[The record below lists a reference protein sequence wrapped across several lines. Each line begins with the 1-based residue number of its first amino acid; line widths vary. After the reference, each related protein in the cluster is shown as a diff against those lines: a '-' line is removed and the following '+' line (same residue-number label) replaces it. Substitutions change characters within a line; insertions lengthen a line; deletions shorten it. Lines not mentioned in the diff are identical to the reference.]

1 MTTVYLIRHGQA
13 SFGQQNYDQLS
24 QHGQT
29 QAQVLGQYLGQIITD
44 TPYAVAGSMQRHQHT
59 AELAL
64 EQFSSPIIHTDAA
77 WNEFDH
83 QQIFAQYNARFADP
97 QLIKQDITTAKNPTA
112 FMTEIFNAA
121 MKRWIDGKFDH
132 QYTESW
138 LGFNQR
144 VDLALA
150 NLSEQLIQQQP
161 QHAVVFSSGG
171 VISIVIAKLLQLDWD
186 KTAELIWKISNASM
200 TTLQFVDQKF
210 QLITM
215 NEYHYLQ
222 TEKEKLATWV

>member
-24 QHGQT
+24 QHGQM

-44 TPYAVAGSMQRHQHT
+44 TPYVVAGSMQRHLHT

-64 EQFSSPIIHTDAA
+64 EQFSAPIIHTDAA

-97 QLIKQDITTAKNPTA
+97 QLIKQDITAAENPTA

-121 MKRWIDGKFDH
+121 MRRWMDGKFDH
-132 QYTESW
+132 QYSESW

-144 VDLALA
+144 IELALT
-150 NLSEQLIQQQP
+150 NLSEQLLQQQP
-161 QHAVVFSSGG
+161 RHAVVFSSGG

-210 QLITM
+210 QLMTM